1 MIYQTAHFQVK
12 PGALDMCKR
21 AIREFVESIRAD
33 EPETCTYL
41 AMNRDDDPTR
51 FVHVFIF
58 DNDLAR
64 DRHANSDAVKR
75 FSAILYPN
83 CVAPVEFIEYTL
95 VAEK

>member
-1 MIYQTAHFQVK
+1 VK
-12 PGALDMCKR
+12 PGTLEICKQ
-21 AIREFVESIRAD
+21 AIREFVDCVRAN
-33 EPETCTYL
+33 EPETCMYL

-58 DNDLAR
+58 ENDIAR

-83 CVAPVEFIEYTL
+83 CVAPVEFVEYTL